1 MSTHRPCFVIPC
13 YNHAAELLPLMP
25 DLVAFDLPII
35 VVNDGSDADNTARL
49 QAIADEYAIHL
60 HHHTHN
66 QGKGQ
71 AMITGLEMAD
81 QLGFTHAIQIDS
93 DGQHQLADVPKF
105 LARSEAEPDAVISG
119 QPVYDASIPKGRLYA
134 RYITHFW
141 VWVET
146 LSFDIKDS
154 MCGFRVYPVG
164 MTLYVIENSK
174 MGVHMDFD
182 IEILVRLHWQH
193 VPMIFIQT
201 EVIYP
206 EHGISHF
213 RMLKDNVLISWMHT
227 RLVFG
232 MLKRLPCLL
241 RRKLHG

>member
-1 MSTHRPCFVIPC
+1 MIPC

-193 VPMIFIQT
+193 VPIIFIQT
-201 EVIYP
+201 QVIYP
-206 EHGISHF
+206 EHGVSHF

>member
-1 MSTHRPCFVIPC
+1 MSTHQPCFVIPC
-13 YNHAAELLPLMP
+13 YNHASALLPLMP
-25 DLVAFDLPII
+25 DLIAFNLPII
-35 VVNDGSDADNTARL
+35 VVNDGSDAENTARL
-49 QAIADEYAIHL
+49 QAIADEYGIHL

-71 AMITGLEMAD
+71 AMITGLEVAD

-93 DGQHQLADVPKF
+93 DGQHQLSDVPKF
-105 LARSEAEPDAVISG
+105 LARSQAEPAAVISG
-119 QPVYDASIPKGRLYA
+119 QPIYDDSIPKGRLYA

-154 MCGFRVYPVG
+154 MCGFRIYPVG
-164 MTLYVIENSK
+164 MTLYVIETSQI
-174 MGVHMDFD
+174 GVHMDFD
-182 IEILVRLHWQH
+182 TEILVRLYWQH

-201 EVIYP
+201 RVIYP

-232 MLKRLPCLL
+232 MLKRLPCLI
-241 RRKLHG
+241 RRKFHG